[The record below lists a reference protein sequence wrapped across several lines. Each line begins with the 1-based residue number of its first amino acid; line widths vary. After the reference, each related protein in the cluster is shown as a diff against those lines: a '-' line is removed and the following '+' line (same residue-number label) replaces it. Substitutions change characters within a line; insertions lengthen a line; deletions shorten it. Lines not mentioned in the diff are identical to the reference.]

1 MRSDGQMDRSLWERV
16 HRLMERLSESM
27 ETAAPVG
34 DRELAERF
42 RRELRRYDEHR
53 DQLSPPERE
62 RLLEFVVDDLVGL
75 SRVYAAPPSAAPP
88 ARAPADDRAG
98 DAALAF
104 QLLVDAG
111 SVLAGSLEYEAALD
125 RVARLAARWFCDLC
139 VVHVVDGG
147 ERVRRLAAVH
157 REPAGQALIAGISFA
172 PADPRHSHHPVAV
185 AIREGKL
192 VRVAAPD
199 DHARAA
205 GDERERATLD
215 ALEIAGALVVPLPAR
230 SRVLGAIT
238 FARTRGGLAFTP
250 AEVELAEELARRAAL
265 AVEDA
270 RLRDEVEW
278 ARRARSEF
286 VGSISHEFRTPL
298 MTVVSFAHLLQEGIP
313 APIPDAAREHVDRIV
328 TSAEHLDRL
337 VEESL
342 GYRRAEAGWET
353 VQPRPVDLA
362 ELARE
367 TAALVE
373 PLARQ
378 KGLDLDLEVGAEPFP
393 AETDAD
399 KVRHILLNLLGNAV
413 KFTDLGGIRLVLRPD
428 GDRARFEVW
437 DTGIGI
443 AHGNVERVFEPFWQ
457 AEPGAVERGP
467 GIGLGLALVR
477 RYTWMLGGDIRVESE
492 PGRGSVFRVTIPRGR
507 AT

>member
-1 MRSDGQMDRSLWERV
+1 MDESLWDRV

-27 ETAAPVG
+27 EESPAKPTD
-34 DRELAERF
+34 DRDLAERF

-75 SRVYAAPPSAAPP
+75 SRVYGAPPPAAPP
-88 ARAPADDRAG
+88 RALEEDRAN
-98 DAALAF
+98 AALAF

-111 SVLAGSLEYEAALD
+111 GVLAGSLEYEAAID
-125 RVARLAARWFCDLC
+125 RVARLAARWFCNLC
-139 VVHVVDGG
+139 VVHLTAGGDGI
-147 ERVRRLAAVH
+147 RRLAAVH
-157 REPAGQALIAGISFA
+157 RDPEGQALVAGVAFA
-172 PADPRHSHHPVAV
+172 PADLSHPHHPVAAV
-185 AIREGKL
+185 LRGGKPLQL
-192 VRVAAPD
+192 VEMTPDDLARVAA
-199 DHARAA
+199 
-205 GDERERATLD
+205 DERERVALVALD
-215 ALEIAGALVVPLPAR
+215 IGGELVVPLPAR
-230 SRVLGAIT
+230 SRVLGTIT
-238 FARTRGGLAFTP
+238 FARTRGGLPFTP
-250 AEVELAEELARRAAL
+250 SEVQLAEELARRAAL

-270 RLRDEVEW
+270 RLRDDVER
-278 ARRARSEF
+278 ARRAQSEF

-313 APIPDAAREHVDRIV
+313 VPIPDAARDHVERIV
-328 TSAEHLDRL
+328 TAAGHLDRL

-342 GYRRAEAGWET
+342 GYRRVEGGWET

-367 TAALVE
+367 TAALVA

-399 KVRHILLNLLGNAV
+399 KVRQILLNLLGNAV

-428 GDRARFEVW
+428 GDNARFEVW

-457 AEPGAVERGP
+457 AEPGAAERGP

-477 RYTWMLGGDIRVESE
+477 RFTWMLGGDIRVESE

-507 AT
+507 AATSG